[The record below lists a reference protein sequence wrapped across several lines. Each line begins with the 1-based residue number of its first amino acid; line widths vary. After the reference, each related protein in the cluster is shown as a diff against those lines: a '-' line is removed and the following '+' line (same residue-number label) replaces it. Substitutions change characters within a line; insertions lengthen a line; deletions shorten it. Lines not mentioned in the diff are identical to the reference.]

1 MRGGGAV
8 KGRAGE
14 EKSAGRAPAERE
26 KRGRTGPWRTVFWLL
41 MFLPLAVTLA
51 ALVVLPD
58 RVPMHYNLA
67 GEVDRWGSKYEN
79 LIFPVL
85 VWAMGGFFLG
95 MVRFARRQG
104 GESNGPAAER
114 MLWVCGSGT
123 LFLFNVMI
131 ACSLVEAGRLAVAVG
146 GTLGQGFARL
156 MFTVTGLI
164 FLPLGNA
171 MPKLRRNGWA
181 GVRTPWSMKS
191 DENWRR
197 CQQAGGAVMMAA
209 GAVMAAG
216 NALFPLTDVQSLCF
230 SLGTLLVMAVAIVA
244 VTAAVSRKKG

>member
-1 MRGGGAV
+1 MKEQAAE
-8 KGRAGE
+8 K
-14 EKSAGRAPAERE
+14 KSAGKAPAEG
-26 KRGRTGPWRTVFWLL
+26 KTRGGAGPWRTVFWLL

-79 LIFPVL
+79 LVFPAL

-95 MVRFARRQG
+95 MVRLARRKG

-123 LFLFNVMI
+123 LFLFNVMTAYFLI
-131 ACSLVEAGRLAVAVG
+131 EAGRLAAGAG
-146 GTLGQGFARL
+146 GTIAQGTFTRL
-156 MFTVTGLI
+156 MFTIAGLL

-171 MPKLRRNGWA
+171 MPKLRRNGWV
-181 GVRTPWSMKS
+181 GVRTSWSLAS
-191 DENWRR
+191 DENWRKSQR
-197 CQQAGGAVMMAA
+197 AGGVVMMAGGAVL
-209 GAVMAAG
+209 AVG
-216 NALFPLTDVQSLCF
+216 NVFFVRTTEQSLWF
-230 SLGTLLVMAVAIVA
+230 SLGCMVLLVVVLLIA
-244 VTAAVSRKKG
+244 TAAVSRKSKKE

>member
-1 MRGGGAV
+1 M
-8 KGRAGE
+8 KERAGE
-14 EKSAGRAPAERE
+14 KRPAGKAPAEGE
-26 KRGRTGPWRTVFWLL
+26 KRRGAGPWRAAFWLL
-41 MFLPLAVTLA
+41 MFLPLAMTLA

-95 MVRFARRQG
+95 MVRLARRKG

-131 ACSLVEAGRLAVAVG
+131 ACSLVEAGRLAVAGG

-156 MFTVTGLI
+156 MFTVTGLL

-171 MPKLRRNGWA
+171 MPKLRRNGWV
-181 GVRTPWSMKS
+181 GVRTSWSLAS
-191 DENWRR
+191 DENWRKSQR
-197 CQQAGGAVMMAA
+197 AGGVVMMAGGAVL
-209 GAVMAAG
+209 AVG
-216 NALFPLTDVQSLCF
+216 NVFFVRTTEQSLWF
-230 SLGTLLVMAVAIVA
+230 SLGCMVLLVVVLLIA
-244 VTAAVSRKKG
+244 TAAVSRESKKE